1 MKSPLVPDFQYSR
14 WDGSQEFTPQSADK
28 LFEELSNYMLDY
40 GEEIL
45 DNLLQWEQEHPD
57 LVRKLIEQGY
67 VDKDEE
73 GRFQVTPKGI
83 RRVEGQSLDAL
94 FNVSRKDKVGNH
106 ESEFRG
112 AGQTVHDETRRYE
125 YGDPI
130 SSLDMHGTLK
140 NAILRQGGG
149 SPVDIA
155 QDDLVVYDTEY
166 QTACATVVLLDMSGS
181 MNRYGK
187 YGQAKKVAMAL
198 QGLVRG
204 RYQADFLQ
212 VVGFYSYASPMTER
226 ELLYS
231 APKEVSIFDPR
242 VHLRINLDQPPNF
255 VPQHFTNIQAGL
267 QFARRVLKRQ
277 PAQNRQIITIT
288 DGEPTAHIEGRD
300 LLLIYPPA
308 DRTAKA
314 TLAEVKRCSNEG
326 IHMSSFALIEDYFY
340 LDLVNFVEQMAKV
353 SGGVAAYCNAE
364 DLGNMVI
371 DSFSKGRR
379 QRRTM

>member
-1 MKSPLVPDFQYSR
+1 MPEFEYSH
-14 WDGSQEFTPQSADK
+14 WDGSQEFTPQSADE
-28 LFEELSNYMLDY
+28 LFDELSRYMLDY

-45 DNLLQWEQEHPD
+45 DNLLTWEEEHPD
-57 LVRKLIEQGY
+57 LVQKLIDQGY
-67 VDKDEE
+67 VDQDES
-73 GRFQVTPKGI
+73 GRFHVTPRGV
-83 RRVEGQSLDAL
+83 RRVESQALEAL
-94 FNVSRKDKVGNH
+94 FNVTRKDKVGKH
-106 ESEFRG
+106 ETEFRG
-112 AGQTVHDETRRYE
+112 VGQTVHENSKAYE

-130 SSLDMHGTLK
+130 SNLNMHETLK
-140 NAILRQGGG
+140 NALVRQGGG
-149 SPVDIA
+149 SPIDIN

-204 RYQADFLQ
+204 RYQGDFLQ
-212 VVGFYSYASPMTER
+212 IVGFYSYANPMTER

-242 VHLRINLDQPPNF
+242 VHLRINLDQPPTF

-267 QFARRVLKRQ
+267 QFARRLLKRH

-288 DGEPTAHIEGRD
+288 DGEPTAHLEGRD

-308 DRTAKA
+308 ERTAKA
-314 TLAEVKRCSNEG
+314 TLAEVKRCSNDG
-326 IHMSSFALIEDYFY
+326 IHLSSFALIEDYFY
-340 LDLVNFVEQMAKV
+340 LDLVNFVEQMARV

-371 DSFSKGRR
+371 DSFSKGRKK
-379 QRRTM
+379 RRVL